1 MEDQDVRSALKEYV
15 TEAEPP
21 VGLTGDGVLAAGRRS
36 RRRRL
41 TTVVAVVA
49 LAAAGFP
56 AGTAIIALPDRNE
69 PAAASPCGTKSP
81 EETTE
86 AAKARLSC
94 VLEAT
99 VRARVTLGSDTPFDL
114 KAIPIGKASAYHLVY
129 PVHDGAMS
137 VTLHPND
144 GALLSTGLACRNLD
158 PAPATC
164 SASLIDGGTL
174 VETTT
179 MEKDGHL
186 TYGATYHT
194 ERAIVEITTD
204 GGKNAQPPLSEAQI
218 REIALT
224 PGLVP

>member
-1 MEDQDVRSALKEYV
+1 MEDQDVRSALNKYV

-41 TTVVAVVA
+41 TTVVAAVA

-56 AGTAIIALPDRNE
+56 AGTAIIALPGRNE
-69 PAAASPCGTKSP
+69 PAVGSPCGSKSP
-81 EETTE
+81 NETIE

-99 VRARVTLGSDTPFDL
+99 VRARVTLGSDTPFEL
-114 KAIPIGKASAYHLVY
+114 KAIPTGKASAYLLTY
-129 PVHDGAMS
+129 PVHDGSMS

-144 GALLSTGLACRNLD
+144 GALLSTGLACRDLE
-158 PAPATC
+158 PTPTTC
-164 SASLIDGGTL
+164 SASLVDGGTL

-179 MEKDGHL
+179 KEKDGHL
-186 TYGATYHT
+186 TYGATYQT
-194 ERAIVEITTD
+194 ERAIVEVTTD
-204 GGKNAQPPLSEAQI
+204 GGKNAQPPLSEAQV